1 MQTFTETFLLV
12 NALEAHALVALTFN
26 VPPQLPA
33 FTVNEAVP
41 CPEIIDHPVGTC
53 HVYVLAPGTNVHV
66 YVVVC
71 DLQTVAAPKMDAGAI
86 GLRLSVAH
94 LIELVPHM
102 LVAFTHTTVPF
113 VQLPDPDNA
122 FPKFTLMLFVPCP
135 LTMVAPV
142 GTDHTKVTSV
152 TLVTE

>member
-71 DLQTVAAPKMDAGAI
+71 DLQNLQTLNNSKLLRCMP
-86 GLRLSVAH
+86 GLV
-94 LIELVPHM
+94 LVG
-102 LVAFTHTTVPF
+102 FSE
-113 VQLPDPDNA
+113 
-122 FPKFTLMLFVPCP
+122 FPNIKS
-135 LTMVAPV
+135 ANIR
-142 GTDHTKVTSV
+142 S
-152 TLVTE
+152 